1 MKRVKKVIS
10 LILCFCMM
18 FGFTLEAFAACVTP
32 SADKVSVAAGQSV
45 TVTATL
51 DEDVP
56 DCFSFEYRL
65 YYDVDKFTLTEA
77 KAGTENP
84 NMDTPDMILSDN
96 EGTYCRF
103 GEITKTADA
112 VTMNKGVLGQ
122 WTFTAKED
130 ITSDEE
136 TTFSVKRKYVWSNT
150 TMSEMDADAVTA
162 GDPVKVTVTP
172 APATASYKVDLEGT
186 QTVQMGETA
195 PVTVKI
201 ASDNA
206 TTYNAVDVTLKY
218 DKERLTLNTTSL
230 GEGYTITNDASNGI
244 VRVTGYGEEKQLGN
258 AFTLDFKA
266 QQVGTAEVA
275 FTSAKVDKADHA
287 ISDDAPEATKVTD
300 KVTITV
306 GGYTVTLPDDFE
318 GAGTAT
324 PDANYTFTAKNTHYD
339 YEVIAKIRDT
349 QLTVTDNGDGSYT
362 INKEQI
368 NGNITVTATKT
379 AKQYEV
385 TVTGNGAADVTAP
398 AKATYGTDYTY
409 TLTQDSNY
417 AYTVKITAGSTEI
430 TSELQEGTANQYK
443 IAGDK
448 ITGPVEINVAKE
460 QTAGT
465 ITFEGEGAGDV
476 VGGTSQNA
484 PLHQDFTFTI
494 TKAADFVYEV
504 TAVKG
509 ENTVNV
515 NDNGDGTYTI
525 AAADIDGANIMVNVA
540 KNPIKTTE
548 VYQYVKLDGKVMYL
562 VVANDSSLTEG
573 KVLTY
578 DGSAMYW
585 SEKYDGYCW
594 LVISD
599 KAEQEMKE
607 EAVTHLGSVEGTKTE
622 IDYSGDVNKTGQID
636 INDAQLVYDMY
647 KPAYD
652 KFDIVSAEGFLRA
665 DMNGSKN
672 LTVADAV
679 AVVSEILK

>member
-1 MKRVKKVIS
+1 MKRIKKAIS

-18 FGFTLEAFAACVTP
+18 FGFTLEAFAASVNP
-32 SADKVSVAAGQSV
+32 SADKASVEAGESV
-45 TVTATL
+45 TVTLTL
-51 DEDVP
+51 DEALE
-56 DCFSFEYRL
+56 DCIGFGFRL
-65 YYDVDKFTLTEA
+65 FYDPDKFVLTKGENGDCNSET
-77 KAGTENP
+77 KCSTSKTNKEGTFHDINYVNTDSEPTTIPAGT
-84 NMDTPDMILSDN
+84 L
-96 EGTYCRF
+96 Y
-103 GEITKTADA
+103 K
-112 VTMNKGVLGQ
+112 L
-122 WTFTAKED
+122 TFTARKGISSTED
-130 ITSDEE
+130 VS
-136 TTFSVKRKYVWSNT
+136 FRVKKVSAMNSNMT
-150 TMSEMDADAVTA
+150 QIDN
-162 GDPVKVTVTP
+162 VTVGNPVSISVNPVTK
-172 APATASYKVDLEGT
+172 ASYKVDLQAAPTELK
-186 QTVQMGETA
+186 VGETA
-195 PVTVKI
+195 AVKVQI
-201 ASDNA
+201 DSDNVDV
-206 TTYNAVDVTLKY
+206 YNAVDVILNY
-218 DKERLTLNTTSL
+218 DKEKLALETT
-230 GEGYTITNDASNGI
+230 EIAGYTVTNNEEAGT
-244 VRVTGYGEEKQLGN
+244 VRVTGYGEDKQIGD
-258 AFTLDFKA
+258 AFTLNFKA
-266 QQVGTAEVA
+266 QQAGKADVK
-275 FTSAKVDKADHA
+275 FTSAKVDAANGA
-287 ISDDAPEATKVTD
+287 ISADAPEAAKVTE
-300 KVTITV
+300 KVTLTI
-306 GGYTVTLPDDFE
+306 GGYQVTLPDDFS
-318 GAGTAT
+318 GDAT
-324 PDANYTFTAKNTHYD
+324 TTPGEDYTFNANNTHYD
-339 YEVIAKIRDT
+339 YDVVAKIGDT

-362 INKEQI
+362 ISKEQI

-379 AKQYEV
+379 AKQYDV
-385 TVTGNGAADVTAP
+385 TVTGNGAADVTAA

-417 AYTVKITAGSTEI
+417 AYTVKITAGGTEI

-494 TKAADFVYEV
+494 TKAADFVYAV

-515 NDNGDGTYTI
+515 KDNGDGTYTI

-540 KNPIKTTE
+540 KNPNKTAE
-548 VYQYVKLDGKVMYL
+548 VYQYVKLNGKVMYL

-585 SEKYDGYCW
+585 SKKYDGYCW

-599 KAEQEMKE
+599 EAEPEMKE
-607 EAVTHLGSVEGTKTE
+607 EAVTHLGSAEGTKTE
-622 IDYSGDVNKTGQID
+622 IDYAGDVNKTGQID

-647 KPAYD
+647 KAAYD
-652 KFDIVSAEGFLRA
+652 NFDTVSVERFLRA

-672 LTVADAV
+672 LTVEDAV

>member
-32 SADKVSVAAGQSV
+32 SADKTSVAAGENI
-45 TVTATL
+45 TVTLTL
-51 DEDVP
+51 DENIDN
-56 DCFSFEYRL
+56 CFSFEYYL
-65 YYDVDKFTLTEA
+65 YYDANKFEMTASKAGNSISGLQVSAENDSDTEGTYYKINWLDPSSNGA
-77 KAGTENP
+77 TIKAGTLCE
-84 NMDTPDMILSDN
+84 L
-96 EGTYCRF
+96 
-103 GEITKTADA
+103 
-112 VTMNKGVLGQ
+112 
-122 WTFTAKED
+122 TFTAKKD
-130 ITSDEE
+130 ISDNDEV
-136 TTFSVKRKYVWSNT
+136 TFRAKRKQVGDST
-150 TMSEMDADAVTA
+150 TWRDKDADAVTT
-162 GDPVKVTVTP
+162 GDPVSVTVTP

-218 DKERLTLNTTSL
+218 DKEKLALDTTSL

-258 AFTLDFKA
+258 AFTLNFKA

-300 KVTITV
+300 KVTVTV
-306 GGYTVTLPDDFE
+306 GGYTVTLSNDFD

-324 PDANYTFTAKNTHYD
+324 PDADYTFTAKNTHYD
-339 YEVIAKIRDT
+339 YDVIAKIGDT
-349 QLTVTDNGDGSYT
+349 QLTVTDNKDGSYT
-362 INKEQI
+362 ISKEQI

-385 TVTGNGAADVTAP
+385 TVTGNGAADVEAP

-417 AYTVKITAGSTEI
+417 AYTVKITAGGTEI

-465 ITFEGEGAGDV
+465 ITFEGEGARDV
-476 VGGTSQNA
+476 VGGTSQKA
-484 PLHQDFTFTI
+484 PLHQNFTFTI
-494 TKAADFVYEV
+494 TKAADFVYAV

-509 ENTVNV
+509 ENTVHV
-515 NDNGDGTYTI
+515 NDNGNGTYTI

-540 KNPIKTTE
+540 KNPIKTAE

-585 SEKYDGYCW
+585 SEEYDGYCW

-599 KAEQEMKE
+599 KAEQKMKE
-607 EAVTHLGSVEGTKTE
+607 EAVTHLGSAEGTKTE

-652 KFDIVSAEGFLRA
+652 NFDIVSAERFLRA

-672 LTVADAV
+672 LTVKDAV